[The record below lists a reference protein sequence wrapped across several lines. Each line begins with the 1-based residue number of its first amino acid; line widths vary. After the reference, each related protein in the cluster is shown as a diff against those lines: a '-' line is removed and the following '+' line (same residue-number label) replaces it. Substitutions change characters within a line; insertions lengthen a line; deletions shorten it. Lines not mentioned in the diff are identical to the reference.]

1 MKKRLKTTSR
11 LAAASL
17 ALALAVPAVS
27 ASAQSE
33 ASPSGHPAAHSVQT
47 AASATAPASS
57 VVPLR
62 DFSEA
67 AGAVVQWKEAD
78 RAAIVIRGQ
87 VRIIAKIG
95 EAAITANEKTIAL
108 DKPIQLV
115 NEKTVVPLEA
125 LNEALGIKADWNA
138 QTNTIVAAKDD
149 YPLIASAFV
158 AALNGGRFADARG
171 YLNSSLQTLMPEPF
185 LTQYWS
191 GIAQLFGQLG
201 PQLAAST
208 STSSVHHNATVSY
221 ATSAGAPFELT
232 ARFDPNGGI
241 DDLFISPG
249 TTNNGYAK
257 PAYDDSVKY
266 SEKEVK
272 IGDGPLALPGT
283 LTMPAGKGPFPAI
296 VLVHGSGPNDRDES
310 VGAVKTFRDLAV
322 GLAAQ
327 GIAVLRYEKVTRE
340 HPIKSQRLVVPFTAQ
355 EETVDDAVRAIDL
368 LKATEGIDPARIYA
382 AGHSQSGM
390 LMPRILDAG
399 KDKGIAGA
407 VVMAGPSR
415 PLEDLLV
422 EQMKYQLEFLKKAG
436 QPTNAAEQQIAV
448 YEQQVKLLKDPQ
460 YSMDNPPKGFL
471 LGNPAWWLD
480 IRNLYAGDAAANQK
494 VPMLIMQG
502 GNDAQVFPDNLDGW
516 KKSLSARTDIQ
527 YKLYPKVNH
536 TLVEFDGES
545 TGAEYA
551 IPANVPEYIISD
563 IAKWIKSNG

>member
-1 MKKRLKTTSR
+1 MKKRLTTISR

-17 ALALAVPAVS
+17 ALVLAVPAVG
-27 ASAQSE
+27 ASAQSD
-33 ASPSGHPAAHSVQT
+33 PSGQTASKSVQT
-47 AASATAPASS
+47 VVAGTISDTTSESA

-67 AGAVVQWKEAD
+67 AGAVVQWNESD
-78 RAAIVIRGQ
+78 RTAIVIRGK
-87 VRIIAKIG
+87 VRIVAKIG
-95 EAAITANEKTIAL
+95 EAAITANEKTITL
-108 DKPIQLV
+108 DKPVQLV
-115 NEKTVVPLEA
+115 NEKTVVPLGA

-138 QTNTIVAAKDD
+138 QTNTIAAAKDD
-149 YPLIASAFV
+149 YPLLASAFV
-158 AALNGGRFADARG
+158 AALNGGRISDARG
-171 YLNSSLQTLMPEPF
+171 YLNSSLQTIMPEQ
-185 LTQYWS
+185 LLMQYWA
-191 GIAQLFGQLG
+191 GIAQMFGQLG

-221 ATSAGAPFELT
+221 PTSVGAPFELT
-232 ARFDPNGGI
+232 VRFDTNGGI
-241 DDLFISPG
+241 DDLFISPAA
-249 TTNNGYAK
+249 NSGYVK
-257 PAYDDSVKY
+257 PAYDDSAKY

-327 GIAVLRYEKVTRE
+327 GIIVLRYEKVTRE

-355 EETVDDAVRAIDL
+355 EETVDDAIRAVDL
-368 LKATEGIDPARIYA
+368 LKATEGVDPARVYV

-390 LMPRILDAG
+390 LMPRIVEAG
-399 KDKGIAGA
+399 KSKAIAGA

-422 EQMKYQLEFLKKAG
+422 EQMKFQLELVKKAG
-436 QPTNAAEQQIAV
+436 QPTGAAEQQIAL

-471 LGNPAWWLD
+471 LGNTEWWLD
-480 IRNLYAGDAAANQK
+480 IRNLYAAEEAANQK

-502 GNDAQVFPDNLDGW
+502 GNDSQVYPDNLDGW
-516 KKSLSARTDIQ
+516 KKSLSARSDVQ

-563 IAKWIKSNG
+563 ITTWIKSN